1 MSFLGRSGVLLGL
14 IVAMAFFV
22 GCGETVIDA
31 SKTEDALKAN
41 LSRSLET
48 KVSSVDCPSDEKVE
62 AGRTFTCSVKLA
74 GGKEE
79 TATLK
84 ILNENADVSV
94 VKLSEQTG
102 RTNE

>member
-1 MSFLGRSGVLLGL
+1 MRGLLALFGVLL
-14 IVAMAFFV
+14 AFAIP

-31 SKTEDALKAN
+31 SKTEDALQAN

-62 AGRTFTCSVKLA
+62 AGKTFTCKVMLA

-84 ILNENADVSV
+84 ILNEDADVSV
-94 VKLSEQTG
+94 VKLSG
-102 RTNE
+102 SNE

>member
-1 MSFLGRSGVLLGL
+1 MSFRKCSATLLGVLLAAVL
-14 IVAMAFFV
+14 AS

-41 LSRSLET
+41 LSHSLQA
-48 KVSSVDCPSDEKVE
+48 KVSSVECPSDEKVE
-62 AGRTFTCSVKLA
+62 AGRTFTCSVKLS

-84 ILNENADVSV
+84 ILNEDADVSV
-94 VKLSEQTG
+94 IKLSGTSQQG
-102 RTNE
+102 Q